1 MFSDGYN
8 EFSLEE
14 WLRRNEEENDSLDDF
29 DYLEYLDD
37 LKDAWEEEDDY
48 DTGATDIEIP

>member
-14 WLRRNEEENDSLDDF
+14 WLRKNEPEDNLDDF
-29 DYLEYLDD
+29 DYWESLDERLLLED
-37 LKDAWEEEDDY
+37 EDDY
-48 DTGATDIEIP
+48 DTGDSDLEIP

>member
-14 WLRRNEEENDSLDDF
+14 WLRKNEEDDNLDDF
-29 DYLEYLDD
+29 DY
-37 LKDAWEEEDDY
+37 WE
-48 DTGATDIEIP
+48 DTGDEYVDTGDTDIEIP